1 MLILPYTHGVLPIL
15 LLLSYFNI
23 IQGFTVDYLHNSL
36 LGVTRYFASLWFD
49 SSNHNEDHYIGNSI
63 GKVDERLTSIQPP
76 NNLTRAPRS
85 LLHRRF
91 WKGSEW
97 RSWIIFLSIPCLI
110 GILPDNYL
118 KHWLLLVQSLAILFV
133 KSS

>member
-49 SSNHNEDHYIGNSI
+49 SSNHNEDHYIGNPI

-97 RSWIIFLSIPCLI
+97 RSWIIFFLS
-110 GILPDNYL
+110 
-118 KHWLLLVQSLAILFV
+118 HA
-133 KSS
+133 